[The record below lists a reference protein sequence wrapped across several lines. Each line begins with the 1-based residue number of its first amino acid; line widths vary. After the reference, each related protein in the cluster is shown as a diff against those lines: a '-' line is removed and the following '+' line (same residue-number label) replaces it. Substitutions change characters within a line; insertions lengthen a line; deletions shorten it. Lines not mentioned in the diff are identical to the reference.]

1 MGTILLIDDSKLS
14 RLKTSKYIRNAGYD
28 VIEAEN
34 GQVGLELAIREHP
47 DCIVCD
53 ILMPVMDGFEFTRR
67 FKETGSDIPIIIMT
81 ADIQNSTRERIK
93 KLGSS
98 IVLTKPPK
106 EEALIEAIESS
117 ITL

>member
-67 FKETGSDIPIIIMT
+67 FLSQCPEVSGGFFIFIAKRSFFPSAGYI
-81 ADIQNSTRERIK
+81 
-93 KLGSS
+93 L
-98 IVLTKPPK
+98 
-106 EEALIEAIESS
+106 
-117 ITL
+117 